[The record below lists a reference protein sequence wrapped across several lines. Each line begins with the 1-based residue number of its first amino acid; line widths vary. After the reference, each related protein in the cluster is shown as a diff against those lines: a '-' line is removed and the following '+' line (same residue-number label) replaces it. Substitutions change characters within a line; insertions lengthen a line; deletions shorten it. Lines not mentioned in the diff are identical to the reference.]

1 MTIARASARARHP
14 SVFTNVLLRTVSPV
28 TYCFPGYVLFPE
40 KKIGVTYCFPKSRF
54 FSVLTISQVAIFSF
68 ENILL

>member
-28 TYCFPGYVLFPE
+28 TYCFPGLRTVSRKKNRGYVLFPE
-40 KKIGVTYCFPKSRF
+40 ITIF
-54 FSVLTISQVAIFSF
+54 FCTHNFTSSYF
-68 ENILL
+68 